1 MLGLGTWQFEVD
13 TMFYRGRVL
22 LIVGEKDGGYD
33 ISIDIP
39 GMDVPDFKVVS
50 IEAEDGN
57 TDVSGTVT
65 GAAQTDLLRGKDI
78 PFSIAFD
85 GDTAEGFL
93 KVPFMGKFTMRDGKK
108 IG

>member
-22 LIVGEKDGGYD
+22 LMVGEKDGEYD

-50 IEAEDGN
+50 IETEDN
-57 TDVSGTVT
+57 TVT

-78 PFSIAFD
+78 PFSITFD
-85 GDTAEGFL
+85 GDTAEGYL

-108 IG
+108 IA